1 MAAFVF
7 FIEMCFGLYIMIKF
21 LILKNSCEQKSMTV
35 FYSLAILDIVT
46 RIIYF
51 IVSCF
56 VDQVNETLITLST
69 VSTLASVASG
79 ISHS

>member
-1 MAAFVF
+1 
-7 FIEMCFGLYIMIKF
+7 MIKF
-21 LILKNSCEQKSMTV
+21 LIFKNSCEQKSMTV
-35 FYSLAILDIVT
+35 FYSLSILDIVT